1 MSDSGSS
8 PSSSHSSP
16 TSLKKDW
23 TTIPSQQDNSPS
35 EFSLLPSSSDEEDDD
50 TDDEEEKKFYLSGCV
65 AKDGTVFT
73 SCADVAETLMHTMI
87 ADLKLQ
93 PGIFEDVRED
103 TADENNFA
111 VRFKIGQRDYKVIVE
126 AAWRVHKPCNAA
138 PLLTAEETTPDAED
152 EGDASLDEVSSS
164 EDDAEAENAEVAD
177 AEAEDAEAEND
188 GEEEKKP
195 LLQE

>member
-8 PSSSHSSP
+8 PSSSHSSS

-35 EFSLLPSSSDEEDDD
+35 EFSLPSSSDEEDDD

-138 PLLTAEETTPDAED
+138 PLLTAEETTPDAE
-152 EGDASLDEVSSS
+152 GDASLDEVSSS
-164 EDDAEAENAEVAD
+164 EDDAEAED
-177 AEAEDAEAEND
+177 D
-188 GEEEKKP
+188 GVEEKKP